1 MNKVNFIRKIAEK
14 TGFTQKDTGATIDA
28 ALDVIENALVDGDD
42 VKLSGFGTFETVE
55 KAERTARNLQTGE
68 MITVPAHKAP
78 KFKFSKTIK
87 DAVR

>member
-1 MNKVNFIRKIAEK
+1 MNKVDFIRKIAEK

-28 ALDVIENALVDGDD
+28 ALDVIENALANGDD
-42 VKLSGFGTFETVE
+42 VRLTGFGTFETVE

-68 MITVPAHKAP
+68 IIAVPAHKAP
-78 KFKFSKTIK
+78 KFKFSKVIK